1 MGLTSKIDIHS
12 HILPGLDDGS
22 SSMKESMQMLE
33 LARKQG
39 VVGVFATTHYSKA
52 FPNRNPEKIL
62 RACRELSLREKR
74 RAEKEDGEKKQ
85 RIHIWPGQEVFYS
98 EGVIELL
105 QDKKILTLAGSD
117 YVLTEFLPGVSYA
130 TIERAV
136 GELTRVGYRPVI
148 AHAERYQ
155 TLRDSDSKVEELIDQ
170 GAYIQLNYRS
180 ISGKWHD
187 PTSKWCKKLLKKEQV
202 HLLGTDMHNMKTRKP
217 EIDDAAAWME
227 KHLKRSYIREI
238 YHYNAKSIIE
248 NKRI

>member
-22 SSMKESMQMLE
+22 SSMKESMRMLE

-52 FPNRNPEKIL
+52 FPNRDPRKIL
-62 RACRELSLREKR
+62 KVCRELSLREKQ
-74 RAEKEDGEKKQ
+74 RAEKAEGEDKK
-85 RIHIWPGQEVFYS
+85 RVHIWPGQEVFYS
-98 EGVIELL
+98 DEVVDLL
-105 QDKKILTLAGSD
+105 QDGKILTLAGSD
-117 YVLTEFLPGVSYA
+117 YVLTEFLPGVSYTA
-130 TIERAV
+130 IKKAV
-136 GELTRVGYRPVI
+136 ADLTRVGYRPVI

-155 TLRDSDSKVEELIDQ
+155 TLRGSDDKVEELIDD

-180 ISGKWHD
+180 IGGKWHD

-202 HLLGTDMHNMKTRKP
+202 HLLGTDMHNMTSRKP
-217 EIDDAAAWME
+217 EIDDAAKWME
-227 KHLKRSYIREI
+227 KNLKRSYIREI